1 MSNHD
6 KKSILYVITKSNWGG
21 AQSYVHTLA
30 THFHRAGYHV
40 TVALGG
46 TGDAGA
52 AAGELSQKLAESGVR
67 TIFVKAFMRN
77 VSLGKEWRTF
87 TELMSIV
94 GRENPDILHVN
105 SSKAGGLGALVGRL
119 RGVPTIVFT
128 SHGLAYDEDRPLPAR
143 ALIWLMT
150 WITFLLCHKVIVIS
164 NNNAARARKLP
175 FCRHKIHLV
184 HNGISPLQV
193 LPRKAARQEL
203 APHEKPDTI
212 IVGTIAEL
220 TRNKGL
226 SYLIE
231 ATSLLKERGH
241 SFSLILIGRGE
252 ERTALESLATL
263 THVSDRVHFVGFV
276 PTAKK
281 YLAGIDIFVLPS
293 VKEGLPYVLLEAGQA
308 GCAVVGSDIPGVTD
322 IIDEHTGTLFPAK
335 DVQKLANALEVLLT
349 DPEKRHL
356 FGERLQKKVAR
367 EFSEAK
373 MFTEIE
379 AVYLD

>member
-1 MSNHD
+1 
-6 KKSILYVITKSNWGG
+6 
-21 AQSYVHTLA
+21 
-30 THFHRAGYHV
+30 
-40 TVALGG
+40 
-46 TGDAGA
+46 
-52 AAGELSQKLAESGVR
+52 
-67 TIFVKAFMRN
+67 
-77 VSLGKEWRTF
+77 
-87 TELMSIV
+87 
-94 GRENPDILHVN
+94 
-105 SSKAGGLGALVGRL
+105 
-119 RGVPTIVFT
+119 
-128 SHGLAYDEDRPLPAR
+128 
-143 ALIWLMT
+143 MT

-241 SFSLILIGRGE
+241 SFSLIIIGRGE
-252 ERTALESLATL
+252 ERAALESLATL